1 MRRGRCLGDGKGGWP
16 RGSLGTRGARASWA
30 GSPAQGI
37 ESQCG
42 PAPGLPPWEALTQ
55 IRPGQAVS
63 GTRPRH
69 MASCKVDHKVAR
81 RPAVHTNHRD
91 LDGGRM
97 AAPVTLEQTFSST
110 IGTLAFRPTAEPPG
124 RGTGRG
130 GWGPMADSTAK
141 AEEALKQNPSR
152 AGPRGPRGNPE
163 PVHGAASWRG

>member
-1 MRRGRCLGDGKGGWP
+1 MPGRAPGHPATSSDTPRRLAKHDIRSRLCAEADAWVTGRAAGREDRWGHVGRERLG
-16 RGSLGTRGARASWA
+16 
-30 GSPAQGI
+30 QGI

-124 RGTGRG
+124 RGMGR
-130 GWGPMADSTAK
+130 A
-141 AEEALKQNPSR
+141 
-152 AGPRGPRGNPE
+152 AGQRDGERGVGA
-163 PVHGAASWRG
+163 HG